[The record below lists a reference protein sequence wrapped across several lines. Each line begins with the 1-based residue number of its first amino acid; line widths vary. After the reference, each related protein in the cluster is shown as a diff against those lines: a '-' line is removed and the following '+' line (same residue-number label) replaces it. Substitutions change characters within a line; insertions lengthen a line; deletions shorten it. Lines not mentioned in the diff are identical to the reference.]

1 MAGWLVRHRWWLAGL
16 GLVSAVLVIGVWL
29 AWPDPRPPEPARAR
43 QYRDYTACLLTDE
56 HGIAAD
62 PAKAIWA
69 GMQSASLA
77 TRVKVQYLAVVG
89 EQTTDNAVPFLRSLA
104 QGHCGLV
111 FGAGP
116 VASAAVR
123 AVSGGYPG
131 ISFFVTDGGTAGN
144 VALLNAG
151 RLTDDVDGRIRSVVA
166 ASPSIR

>member
-16 GLVSAVLVIGVWL
+16 GLVSAVLVIGAWL

-43 QYRDYTACLLTDE
+43 QYRDFTACLLTDE
-56 HGIAAD
+56 HGILAD

-69 GMQSASLA
+69 GMQSASL
-77 TRVKVQYLAVVG
+77 TTQVKVQYLAVVG
-89 EQTTDNAVPFLRSLA
+89 EQTTDNAVPFLRSLT

-116 VASAAVR
+116 TASAAIR
-123 AVSGGYPG
+123 AVAGGSAG
-131 ISFFVTDGGTAGN
+131 IRFFVTEGAASGN
-144 VALLNAG
+144 VALLDAD
-151 RLTDDVDGRIRSVVA
+151 RLTGDVESRIRSVVA